1 LAGATVVTQA
11 VLCLQYTTLLMSS
24 QSAPKTQW
32 NPQETQ
38 ALLDHLVAHK
48 SEGEGAGNFKD
59 PTFNAALSSIGP
71 LLTLG
76 PPKTL
81 KLFKNK

>member
-1 LAGATVVTQA
+1 
-11 VLCLQYTTLLMSS
+11 MSS
-24 QSAPKTQW
+24 QSVPKAYW

-38 ALLDHLVAHK
+38 VLLDYLVAHK
-48 SEGEGAGNFKD
+48 SEGEGAGSFKD
-59 PTFNAALSSIGP
+59 PTFNAAVPSIAP

-81 KLFKNK
+81 KSCKNKWASVCDFAHCCI